1 MESGE
6 ITDGQITASSEW
18 SSTHAPSLARL
29 NRVKEGNK
37 AGSWAA
43 KTNDVNQWLQIEL
56 GSDYTKVTR
65 IVTQGRSD
73 YDQWIKT
80 FKLQYSEDGVNY
92 QFYRE
97 QGQTEDKV
105 LKQNIFSNIGSI
117 QFNPDLKYGELPL
130 ISPPPPSLTSLPSY
144 RLSDL

>member
-73 YDQWIKT
+73 YDQWVKT
-80 FKLQYSEDGVNY
+80 YKLQYSEDGVNY

-105 LKQNIFSNIGSI
+105 LKQNIFSNIGSK
-117 QFNPDLKYGELPL
+117 QFKPDLKYGELPL

-144 RLSDL
+144 RLSYL

>member
-6 ITDGQITASSEW
+6 ITDEQITASSEW

-105 LKQNIFSNIGSI
+105 FPLKKTYFLAQGVYN
-117 QFNPDLKYGELPL
+117 LTL
-130 ISPPPPSLTSLPSY
+130 I
-144 RLSDL
+144 

>member
-1 MESGE
+1 MLLAWKAEKLQ
-6 ITDGQITASSEW
+6 TDRSRHLQNGVARMRPASPDW
-18 SSTHAPSLARL
+18 TGK
-29 NRVKEGNK
+29 KEGNK

-43 KTNDVNQWLQIEL
+43 KTNNVNQWLQIEL

-105 LKQNIFSNIGSI
+105 F
-117 QFNPDLKYGELPL
+117 
-130 ISPPPPSLTSLPSY
+130 
-144 RLSDL
+144 

>member
-56 GSDYTKVTR
+56 GSDYTKVA
-65 IVTQGRSD
+65 TQGRSD
-73 YDQWIKT
+73 NDQWIKT
-80 FKLQYSEDGVNY
+80 FKLQYSEDGVNH

-105 LKQNIFSNIGSI
+105 FLNRT
-117 QFNPDLKYGELPL
+117 Y
-130 ISPPPPSLTSLPSY
+130 SLT
-144 RLSDL
+144 

>member
-1 MESGE
+1 MESGD

-37 AGSWAA
+37 AGSWSA

-65 IVTQGRSD
+65 IATQGRSD
-73 YDQWIKT
+73 YDQWVKT
-80 FKLQYSEDGVNY
+80 YKLQYSDDGVNY

-130 ISPPPPSLTSLPSY
+130 ISPPPSLTSLPSY
-144 RLSDL
+144 RLSYL

>member
-18 SSTHAPSLARL
+18 SSTHAPSFARL

-65 IVTQGRSD
+65 IATQGRSD
-73 YDQWIKT
+73 RDQWVKT
-80 FKLQYSEDGVNY
+80 YKLQYSEERVNY

-105 LKQNIFSNIGSI
+105 F
-117 QFNPDLKYGELPL
+117 
-130 ISPPPPSLTSLPSY
+130 
-144 RLSDL
+144 

>member
-43 KTNDVNQWLQIEL
+43 KINDVNQWLQIEL

-65 IVTQGRSD
+65 IATQGRSD
-73 YDQWIKT
+73 YDQWVKT
-80 FKLQYSEDGVNY
+80 YKLQYSEDGVSY

-97 QGQTEDKV
+97 QGQTEDEVFK
-105 LKQNIFSNIGSI
+105 KDIFSSAGSI

-130 ISPPPPSLTSLPSY
+130 IPSPPSFTYKPSKL
-144 RLSDL
+144 